1 MIQTSPLWL
10 NYKQLNLDICNIVS
24 RVETRSESMSAFF
37 GKITKSGYPDPKTD
51 VAFLRCDKTKR
62 VDPTFCFWIFHLL
75 PDFIPNLTMIFIALF
90 SLGWTKGARKT
101 HCWWGKWQTKHWSRV
116 GCSYRFGWWSRWNY
130 TDNITCWSLAPWS
143 FISKTRHKIW
153 GVFHWGRTWILL
165 FCRR

>member
-1 MIQTSPLWL
+1 MQH
-10 NYKQLNLDICNIVS
+10 
-24 RVETRSESMSAFF
+24 RSQGRNKVREYTMSAFL
-37 GKITKSGYPDPKTD
+37 GKSINPDIQIQNWTD
-51 VAFLRCDKTKR
+51 VAFLRCDKTLR
-62 VDPTFCFWIFHLL
+62 VDPTFWFWTFHLL

-101 HCWWGKWQTKHWSRV
+101 HCWWGKWQTKNWTRV

-143 FISKTRHKIW
+143 FISKTRHKIC
-153 GVFHWGRTWILL
+153 GVFHRDRTWILL

>member
-10 NYKQLNLDICNIVS
+10 NYKQLNLDVCNIVS

-75 PDFIPNLTMIFIALF
+75 PDFIPNLTTIFIALF
-90 SLGWTKGARKT
+90 SLGWTEGARKT
-101 HCWWGKWQTKHWSRV
+101 HCWWGKWRTKNWIE
-116 GCSYRFGWWSRWNY
+116 CSCRFGWWSRWNY

-143 FISKTRHKIW
+143 FISKTRHKIC
-153 GVFHWGRTWILL
+153 GVFHRDWTWILL